1 MMTDFG
7 VLDHDGTTYWGKPRK
22 IP

>member
-7 VLDHDGTTYWGKPRK
+7 
-22 IP
+22 